1 MNRLSGLLNRIRNHG
16 SKSCNKKHKIVKEH
30 RIQVRW
36 SDYDESKKE
45 FSTVRQREPFG
56 LLDVGRGY
64 LLLYLFVVT
73 LAFLAAAGFLT
84 SFFVLGFF
92 AATFGF
98 VLTL

>member
-1 MNRLSGLLNRIRNHG
+1 M
-16 SKSCNKKHKIVKEH
+16 
-30 RIQVRW
+30 
-36 SDYDESKKE
+36 
-45 FSTVRQREPFG
+45 
-56 LLDVGRGY
+56 DVGRGY